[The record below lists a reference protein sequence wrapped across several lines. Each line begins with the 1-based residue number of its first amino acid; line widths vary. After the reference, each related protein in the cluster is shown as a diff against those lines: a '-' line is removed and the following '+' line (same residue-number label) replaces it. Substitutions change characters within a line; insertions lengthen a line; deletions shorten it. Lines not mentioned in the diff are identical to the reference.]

1 MQYKMQLKYIDIDLS
16 VLYYYYYYYL
26 FDDEELK

>member
-16 VLYYYYYYYL
+16 VLYYYYL

>member
-1 MQYKMQLKYIDIDLS
+1 MQYKMQIKSIDIDLS
-16 VLYYYYYYYL
+16 VLYYYYYL